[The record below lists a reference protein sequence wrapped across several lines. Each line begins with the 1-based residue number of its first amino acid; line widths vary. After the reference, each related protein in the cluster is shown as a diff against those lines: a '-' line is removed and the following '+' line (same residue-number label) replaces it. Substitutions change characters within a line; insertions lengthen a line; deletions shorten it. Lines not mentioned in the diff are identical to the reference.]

1 MQIETVKNIVKET
14 AGAAMDSG
22 FATLATAAGFPAAL
36 FAAPFAKGLV
46 LGLVENCFNDC
57 AQMTL
62 SKNEKKKLNRC
73 FEVALQ
79 TFWEQAEQ
87 DGVVAWELNIDSAYI
102 DYAYEVAEHATLESI
117 RQSEKKKIDVLGRY
131 YGKQFYKGNTNWQD
145 MHQVIT
151 MVGNLT
157 FRQIVMIRLIN
168 EGFDGFDEKMFISNE
183 AACVEVNRLLD
194 YGIWQTEGATF
205 GTNDSWMIQL
215 NSLIPTFYTEKVCDA
230 LMLEKLS
237 DDDVKIVIETLQ
249 LTAEGSPQTMLTED
263 DYKAKTTWQVDGE
276 TLILP
281 DGKKFGK
288 DALEDEMYL

>member
-1 MQIETVKNIVKET
+1 MPKSIEKNVIKEV
-14 AGAAMDSG
+14 AGAAIDYG
-22 FATLATAAGFPAAL
+22 FVALATAAGFPAAVL
-36 FAAPFAKGLV
+36 AAPLAKGLV
-46 LGLVENCFNDC
+46 LDFVENCYNDC

-87 DGVVAWELNIDSAYI
+87 DGVVAWERNIDPAYI
-102 DYAYEVAEHATLESI
+102 DYAYEVAEHAALESI
-117 RQSEKKKIDVLGRY
+117 RQSEKKKIDVIGHF
-131 YGKQFYKGNTNWQD
+131 YGKQFYKGNTCWQD

-151 MVGNLT
+151 MVGNLS
-157 FRQIVMIRLIN
+157 FRQIVLIRLIN
-168 EGFDGFDEKMFISNE
+168 EGFKDIDGKMFISNE

-215 NSLIPTFYTEKVCDA
+215 NSLLPTFYTEKVCDA

-237 DDDVKIVIETLQ
+237 DDDINIVIETLH

-263 DYKAKTTWQVDGE
+263 DYKAQTTWRVEGE
-276 TLILP
+276 TLFLP

-288 DALEDEMYL
+288 DAVDDELYL